1 MKLLRRSDLFEE
13 LCNSSF
19 IFLATNPSN
28 CNAPFRPLSVDPG
41 GRQMAQHALLFATLI
56 FAAFVLAGLFLIVY
70 VN

>member
-19 IFLATNPSN
+19 IFSATNTSN
-28 CNAPFRPLSVDPG
+28 CNAPFRPPYGERL
-41 GRQMAQHALLFATLI
+41 MAQHALLFATLI
-56 FAAFVLAGLFLIVY
+56 FAAFVLAGLVLIVY